1 MKKKVCLITGA
12 TSGVGL
18 EPSIAL
24 AKKNFDLILISRSE
38 DKLNKLSENDRCPLC
53 RENIMRIT
61 IMVKKKNNIL

>member
-18 EPSIAL
+18 ETSIAL

-38 DKLNKLSENDRCPLC
+38 NKLNKLSANLLLNFNSQCNQLRS
-53 RENIMRIT
+53 RN
-61 IMVKKKNNIL
+61 